1 MFKSFLKTAL
11 RNLMKNKTFSLINI
25 FGLTIGLTCFVL
37 ISIFIFDELS
47 YDHYAANAKDIY
59 RVNLSTIGN
68 GDVAVYPNV
77 DFGVGEGMKTAFP
90 EIKYF
95 SRLAPTADFVKY
107 EDKQFKE
114 SKLAFVDSNF
124 LQMFSIPLLEGNDK
138 AALVQPN
145 SVVISK
151 ALAKKYFGD
160 ADPVGKP
167 LIIGLRNTLYNVT
180 GVFDKIPGNSHF
192 HFDAFLSLATR
203 NITRPTWS
211 NIGAFTYLLLDKNAD
226 IKQLQ
231 AKFPQLVAKHVV
243 PEIQRDMGVSLA
255 EAQKS
260 VNTFIFSLQPLTGIH
275 LRSQTKYEIEPGGD
289 IQYVYIFSIIAGCS
303 GCAF

>member
-47 YDHYAANAKDIY
+47 YDRYAANAKDIY

-124 LQMFSIPLLEGNDK
+124 F
-138 AALVQPN
+138 
-145 SVVISK
+145 
-151 ALAKKYFGD
+151 
-160 ADPVGKP
+160 ADV
-167 LIIGLRNTLYNVT
+167 LYS
-180 GVFDKIPGNSHF
+180 F
-192 HFDAFLSLATR
+192 A
-203 NITRPTWS
+203 
-211 NIGAFTYLLLDKNAD
+211 
-226 IKQLQ
+226 
-231 AKFPQLVAKHVV
+231 
-243 PEIQRDMGVSLA
+243 
-255 EAQKS
+255 
-260 VNTFIFSLQPLTGIH
+260 
-275 LRSQTKYEIEPGGD
+275 
-289 IQYVYIFSIIAGCS
+289 
-303 GCAF
+303 

>member
-1 MFKSFLKTAL
+1 
-11 RNLMKNKTFSLINI
+11 MKNKTFSLINI

-47 YDHYAANAKDIY
+47 YDRYAANAKDIY

-151 ALAKKYFGD
+151 ALAKK
-160 ADPVGKP
+160 
-167 LIIGLRNTLYNVT
+167 
-180 GVFDKIPGNSHF
+180 VF
-192 HFDAFLSLATR
+192 
-203 NITRPTWS
+203 W
-211 NIGAFTYLLLDKNAD
+211 
-226 IKQLQ
+226 
-231 AKFPQLVAKHVV
+231 
-243 PEIQRDMGVSLA
+243 
-255 EAQKS
+255 
-260 VNTFIFSLQPLTGIH
+260 
-275 LRSQTKYEIEPGGD
+275 
-289 IQYVYIFSIIAGCS
+289 
-303 GCAF
+303 